1 MSIIPP
7 RTESSNNIKFQNKLQ
22 LEKTILEQIMSSS
35 YVEIKKWCVLGRRSL
50 RSNRKVEKDI

>member
-35 YVEIKKWCVLGRRSL
+35 YVEIKK
-50 RSNRKVEKDI
+50 